1 MLSDADGATGNE
13 AGVSASPETGAGV
26 DKAEGVMFKCLDQA
40 NGEVASGRSYSEVL
54 PKREAVSR
62 RSPPSRAGERSGPAT
77 SREYI

>member
-40 NGEVASGRSYSEVL
+40 NGEVASGGSY
-54 PKREAVSR
+54 
-62 RSPPSRAGERSGPAT
+62 
-77 SREYI
+77 